1 MPSPKTSSG
10 ISAKKSRRARIAVP
24 AEQPR
29 PAKPQSAGALT
40 KTNAQ
45 SRLSALDAA
54 AEVLRRLASKDA
66 AAGLGVK
73 DLIERMEKANL
84 WQSPGGK
91 TPSATLYSALIREI
105 KQRKTD
111 SRFKR
116 IAPGKFSLAGEGRAA
131 RKPRAKSG
139 TESVQ

>member
-1 MPSPKTSSG
+1 MPSPKTSAAAS
-10 ISAKKSRRARIAVP
+10 SKKSRRGRIVVP
-24 AEQPR
+24 VEQPPR
-29 PAKPQSAGALT
+29 TKPQPPGAVT
-40 KTNAQ
+40 KTSAQ
-45 SRLSALDAA
+45 PRMSALDAA
-54 AEVLRRLASKDA
+54 AEILSRLASKDV
-66 AAGLGVK
+66 AAGLSVK

-105 KQRKTD
+105 KQRRTD

-116 IAPGKFSLAGEGRAA
+116 IAPGKFSLTNGDRAT

-139 TESVQ
+139 TEIVQ

>member
-10 ISAKKSRRARIAVP
+10 IAAKKSRRARIVVP
-24 AEQPR
+24 VEQIR
-29 PAKPQSAGALT
+29 REKPQPPGAAT

-45 SRLSALDAA
+45 PRWSALDAA
-54 AEVLRRLASKDA
+54 AEVLGRLASKDA
-66 AAGLGVK
+66 ATGLSVK

-116 IAPGKFSLAGEGRAA
+116 IAPGKFSLADGGGTA
-131 RKPRAKSG
+131 RKLRVKSA
-139 TESVQ
+139 TESSR

>member
-1 MPSPKTSSG
+1 MTSTVAPS
-10 ISAKKSRRARIAVP
+10 KKSRRARIAVP
-24 AEQPR
+24 VEPR
-29 PAKPQSAGALT
+29 PAKPQSAGAT
-40 KTNAQ
+40 TTTNAQ
-45 SRLSALDAA
+45 PRMNALDAA
-54 AEVLRRLASKDA
+54 AEVFRRLATKDA
-66 AAGLGVK
+66 ATGLGVK

-116 IAPGKFSLAGEGRAA
+116 IAPGKFSLANGGRAA

-139 TESVQ
+139 VECVR

>member
-1 MPSPKTSSG
+1 MPSPKTFSG
-10 ISAKKSRRARIAVP
+10 ISAKKSRRGRIAVP
-24 AEQPR
+24 VEQPR
-29 PAKPQSAGALT
+29 PAKPQSAGAT
-40 KTNAQ
+40 TTTNAQ
-45 SRLSALDAA
+45 PRKSALDAA
-54 AEVLRRLASKDA
+54 AEVLGRLTTKDA
-66 AAGLGVK
+66 TSGLSVK

-116 IAPGKFSLAGEGRAA
+116 IAPGKFSLANGGGTA

-139 TESVQ
+139 TESVR